1 MKVVVAIIFNTGLLA
16 LLLPWL
22 RRQWQWAATG
32 PWRTVLVLGLGLRV
46 GMGLARYWS
55 HQLDAVGMSSVSD
68 AITNDILWTDPAHAW
83 RMLTGA
89 VTVIPTGAAY
99 NAVFQNMSNTWFLI
113 KVLVVLNFGSLT
125 LGWLN
130 TLYLSLFVFVG
141 CWTLVRKL
149 AQVLPDTPAGAGV
162 IAFLLWPSIWFWATG
177 ISKEAVLLGSGAWLT
192 ARVVDL
198 LYSNSNAAA
207 AAAPARRSIGWWVGT
222 VALALLH
229 FQMRYFFAA
238 PLLAVLCGVVLGQW
252 LQQYGPNRSRW
263 VQLVAL
269 VAVLGAVAWVAPQL
283 SVAFRMNKF
292 TNQVVRVYE
301 FEIAHTLGRPHFEYP
316 HLRPTVESIA
326 AHAPLA
332 VVNAL
337 TRPWLGQ
344 SKHPLYLA
352 AGLENAAILILFA
365 VAVWAAM
372 HGRIGKLPF
381 GLSVGLSIFCLV
393 LAFLIGLTT
402 PNLGSLSRYRSD
414 LLPFLLLLLLQN
426 EYAAKLLS
434 RLRLD
439 SRAAARLIPPE
450 TPSRPAA

>member
-1 MKVVVAIIFNTGLLA
+1 MKVLIAIIFNMGFLA

-46 GMGLARYWS
+46 GIGLARYWS
-55 HQLDAVGMSSVSD
+55 HQLDAIGMSSVSD
-68 AITNDILWTDPAHAW
+68 AITNDILWTDPAHVW
-83 RMLTGA
+83 RMLTGT
-89 VTVIPTGAAY
+89 VTVIPTGATY

-113 KVLVVLNFGSLT
+113 KVLFVLNFGSLT

-130 TLYLSLFVFVG
+130 TLYLSLFAFVG

-149 AQVLPDTPAGAGV
+149 AQVLPNTPAGAGV
-162 IAFLLWPSIWFWATG
+162 IAFLMWPSIWFWATG

-192 ARVVDL
+192 ARVIDL
-198 LYSNSNAAA
+198 LYSNSNVAVDSAQG
-207 AAAPARRSIGWWVGT
+207 RHSIGWWVGT
-222 VALALLH
+222 FALALLH

-238 PLLAVLCGVVLGQW
+238 PLLAVLCGVILGQW
-252 LQQYGPNRSRW
+252 LQQYCHTRSRW
-263 VQLVAL
+263 LQLMAL
-269 VAVLGAVAWVAPQL
+269 MAVLGSVVWVAPQL

-316 HLRPTVESIA
+316 NLRPTVESIA
-326 AHAPLA
+326 TYAPLA

-344 SKHPLYLA
+344 SKQPLYLA
-352 AGLENAAILILFA
+352 AGLENAAILMLFA
-365 VAVWAAM
+365 LAIWAGLR
-372 HGRIGKLPF
+372 GRIGKFPF

-426 EYAAKLLS
+426 DYAAAVL
-434 RLRLD
+434 RYMRLD
-439 SRAAARLIPPE
+439 RGKYA
-450 TPSRPAA
+450 

>member
-1 MKVVVAIIFNTGLLA
+1 MKLFIAIIFNLGLLA

-89 VTVIPTGAAY
+89 VTVIPTGTTY

-130 TLYLSLFVFVG
+130 TLYLSLFAFVG
-141 CWTLVRKL
+141 CWILVRKL
-149 AQVLPDTPAGAGV
+149 AQVLPNTPAGAGV

-192 ARVVDL
+192 ARVIDL
-198 LYSNSNAAA
+198 LYSNSNVAADS
-207 AAAPARRSIGWWVGT
+207 APFRRRVGWWVGT

-238 PLLAVLCGVVLGQW
+238 PLLTVLCGVVLGQW
-252 LQQYGPNRSRW
+252 LQHYRPTRSRW
-263 VQLVAL
+263 VQLMAL
-269 VAVLGAVAWVAPQL
+269 VVVLGAVAWVAPQL

-301 FEIAHTLGRPHFEYP
+301 FEIAHTRGRPHFEYP
-316 HLRPTVESIA
+316 NLRPTVESIA
-326 AHAPLA
+326 AYAPLA

-344 SKHPLYLA
+344 SKQPLYMA

-365 VAVWAAM
+365 VALWAGLR
-372 HGRIGKLPF
+372 GRIGQFPF
-381 GLSVGLSIFCLV
+381 GLSVGLSVFCLI

-426 EYAAKLLS
+426 EYAAALLS

-439 SRAAARLIPPE
+439 RGDATRLMPPE

>member
-1 MKVVVAIIFNTGLLA
+1 MKVLIAIIFNMGLLA

-46 GMGLARYWS
+46 GIGLARYWS
-55 HQLDAVGMSSVSD
+55 HQLDAIGMSSVSD
-68 AITNDILWTDPAHAW
+68 AITNDIFWTDPAHAW
-83 RMLTGA
+83 RMLTGT
-89 VTVIPTGAAY
+89 VTVIPTHATY

-113 KVLVVLNFGSLT
+113 KVLFVLNFGSLT

-130 TLYLSLFVFVG
+130 TLYLSSFAFVG

-149 AQVLPDTPAGAGV
+149 AQALPNTPAGAGV
-162 IAFLLWPSIWFWATG
+162 IAFLMWPSIWFWATG

-192 ARVVDL
+192 ARVLDL
-198 LYSNSNAAA
+198 LYSNSNVAIDSAQG
-207 AAAPARRSIGWWVGT
+207 RHSVGWWVGT
-222 VALALLH
+222 FALALLH

-238 PLLAVLCGVVLGQW
+238 PLLAVLCGVILGQW
-252 LQQYGPNRSRW
+252 VQQYYPTRSRW
-263 VQLVAL
+263 LQLITL
-269 VAVLGAVAWVAPQL
+269 GAVLGAVVWVAPQL

-301 FEIAHTLGRPHFEYP
+301 FEIAHTFGRPHFEYP
-316 HLRPTVESIA
+316 NLRPTVESIVTY
-326 AHAPLA
+326 APLA

-344 SKHPLYLA
+344 SKQPLYLA
-352 AGLENAAILILFA
+352 AGLENAVILMLFA
-365 VAVWAAM
+365 LAIWAGLR
-372 HGRIGKLPF
+372 GRIGKFPF

-426 EYAAKLLS
+426 DYAAAVLCYV
-434 RLRLD
+434 RLD
-439 SRAAARLIPPE
+439 RGKHA
-450 TPSRPAA
+450 

>member
-1 MKVVVAIIFNTGLLA
+1 MKVLIAIIFNIGLLA

-22 RRQWQWAATG
+22 RRQWQWAATR

-46 GMGLARYWS
+46 GIGLARYWS
-55 HQLDAVGMSSVSD
+55 HQLDAIGMSSVSD

-83 RMLTGA
+83 RMLSGT
-89 VTVIPTGAAY
+89 VTEIPTGATY

-113 KVLVVLNFGSLT
+113 KVLFVLNFGSLT

-130 TLYLSLFVFVG
+130 TLYLSLFAFVG

-149 AQVLPDTPAGAGV
+149 AQVLPNTPAGAGV
-162 IAFLLWPSIWFWATG
+162 IAFLMWPSIWFWTTG

-192 ARVVDL
+192 ARVIDL
-198 LYSNSNAAA
+198 LYSNSNVTVDSVHG
-207 AAAPARRSIGWWVGT
+207 RYGIGWWVGT
-222 VALALLH
+222 FALALLH

-238 PLLAVLCGVVLGQW
+238 PLLAVLCGVILGQW
-252 LQQYGPNRSRW
+252 LQQYRPTRSRW
-263 VQLVAL
+263 LQLMAL
-269 VAVLGAVAWVAPQL
+269 VAVLGAVVWVAPQL

-301 FEIAHTLGRPHFEYP
+301 FEIAHTFGRPHFEYP
-316 HLRPTVESIA
+316 NLRPTVESIVTY
-326 AHAPLA
+326 APLA

-344 SKHPLYLA
+344 SKQLLYLA
-352 AGLENAAILILFA
+352 AGLENAVILMLFA
-365 VAVWAAM
+365 LAIWAGLR
-372 HGRIGKLPF
+372 GRIGKFPF

-426 EYAAKLLS
+426 DYAAAALCYV
-434 RLRLD
+434 RLD
-439 SRAAARLIPPE
+439 RVRHA
-450 TPSRPAA
+450 

>member
-1 MKVVVAIIFNTGLLA
+1 MKVLIAIIFNMGLLA
-16 LLLPWL
+16 LLLPWM

-46 GMGLARYWS
+46 GIGLARYWS
-55 HQLDAVGMSSVSD
+55 HQLDAIGMSSVSD
-68 AITNDILWTDPAHAW
+68 AITNDIFWTDPAHAW
-83 RMLTGA
+83 RMLTGT
-89 VTVIPTGAAY
+89 VTVIPTGATY

-113 KVLVVLNFGSLT
+113 KVLFVLNFGSLT

-130 TLYLSLFVFVG
+130 TLYLSLFAFVG

-149 AQVLPDTPAGAGV
+149 AQVLPNTPAGAGV
-162 IAFLLWPSIWFWATG
+162 IAFLMWPSIWFWTTG

-192 ARVVDL
+192 ARVIDL
-198 LYSNSNAAA
+198 LYSNSNVAVDSAKG
-207 AAAPARRSIGWWVGT
+207 RHNLGWWVGT
-222 VALALLH
+222 FALALLH

-238 PLLAVLCGVVLGQW
+238 PLLAVLCGVILGQW
-252 LQQYGPNRSRW
+252 LQQYCPTRSRW
-263 VQLVAL
+263 LQLMAL
-269 VAVLGAVAWVAPQL
+269 VAVLGAVVWVAPQL

-301 FEIAHTLGRPHFEYP
+301 FEILHTFGRPHFEYP
-316 HLRPTVESIA
+316 NLRPTVESIVT
-326 AHAPLA
+326 HAPLA
-332 VVNAL
+332 VVNSL

-344 SKHPLYLA
+344 SKQPLYLV
-352 AGLENAAILILFA
+352 AGLENAAILMLFA
-365 VAVWAAM
+365 LAIWAGLR
-372 HGRIGKLPF
+372 GRIGKFPF

-426 EYAAKLLS
+426 DYAAAVLCYV
-434 RLRLD
+434 RLD
-439 SRAAARLIPPE
+439 RGKHA
-450 TPSRPAA
+450 